1 MAKCLNDKERLSF
14 VHSNIMA
21 AMVSVKTI
29 GASSGGQERRGLH
42 LANSLDEEL
51 IVRLSVQGQASD
63 DPESEML
70 AVIF

>member
-1 MAKCLNDKERLSF
+1 
-14 VHSNIMA
+14 MA